1 MIWQEGR
8 GRVQEQ
14 EFDWKRGRKSAEKD
28 EKGRKRKKRV
38 EKGKKKTGYDKQ
50 SAVTENSSSQMC
62 PERCCEPEESSE
74 SVRCH
79 VFVISCPVSIRC
91 FMESGSVYS
100 VKMEFH
106 IPFYRSYPVRCFGV
120 LSVYRGCSTRCFRA
134 SYFMKSS
141 MVIPQSPISR
151 GFFTPFFPSAW

>member
-1 MIWQEGR
+1 M
-8 GRVQEQ
+8 
-14 EFDWKRGRKSAEKD
+14 KRAEK
-28 EKGRKRKKRV
+28 ERKRV
-38 EKGKKKTGYDKQ
+38 EKEKKKTGYDKQ
-50 SAVTENSSSQMC
+50 SAVIENSSSQMC

-79 VFVISCPVSIRC
+79 VFVISCPVSIRL

-106 IPFYRSYPVRCFGV
+106 IPFYRSCPVRCFGV
-120 LSVYRGCSTRCFRA
+120 LSFYRGCSTRCFRA

-141 MVIPQSPISR
+141 MVMPQSPISR

>member
-1 MIWQEGR
+1 M
-8 GRVQEQ
+8 QEQ
-14 EFDWKRGRKSAEKD
+14 EFDWKRGRKSAKKD

-62 PERCCEPEESSE
+62 PEKCCEPEESSE

-106 IPFYRSYPVRCFGV
+106 IPFSEAILSDV
-120 LSVYRGCSTRCFRA
+120 LEYYQFTEAAPPDA
-134 SYFMKSS
+134 SE
-141 MVIPQSPISR
+141 PHIS
-151 GFFTPFFPSAW
+151 